1 MKKIVLIAVLFISLN
16 SFAQKT
22 ITIYNLSSTN
32 FDIGEI
38 DSKSTSVSTYPR
50 FKSNYSNIIHI
61 AAGTTYIL
69 TCSPASTT
77 RFPFYSPTSVPQIT
91 SWLRQLTAGSTPSA
105 ITSSVASTTYGLTQY
120 INFTKTQVGPNGSLG
135 GGTLTPNVTNNF
147 SDYYSYGTSPSA
159 MVTLDVVS
167 PLSPYYPSNTNNY
180 DGETYIIITD

>member
-1 MKKIVLIAVLFISLN
+1 MKKIIMFLFIILIVTSCKIQGLTN
-16 SFAQKT
+16 DFSKLKDDEKMK
-22 ITIYNLSSTN
+22 IIELSS
-32 FDIGEI
+32 FDNLNNEFIYKI
-38 DSKSTSVSTYPR
+38 
-50 FKSNYSNIIHI
+50 N
-61 AAGTTYIL
+61 
-69 TCSPASTT
+69 
-77 RFPFYSPTSVPQIT
+77 
-91 SWLRQLTAGSTPSA
+91 
-105 ITSSVASTTYGLTQY
+105 GLTQY